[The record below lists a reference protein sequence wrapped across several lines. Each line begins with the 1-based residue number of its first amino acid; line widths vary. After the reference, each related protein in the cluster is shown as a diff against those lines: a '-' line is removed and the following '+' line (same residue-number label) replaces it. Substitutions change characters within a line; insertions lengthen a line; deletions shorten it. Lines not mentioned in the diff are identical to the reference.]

1 MNIIE
6 DQPSTMGDT
15 RFADLKKSRKSMR
28 ASEGR
33 RRDNTGVSTRELTD
47 QEALKLWKVLMH
59 VLENLCVCTTQ
70 ETKGSPSETL

>member
-1 MNIIE
+1 MSIIE

-59 VLENLCVCTTQ
+59 VLENLCASTTPK
-70 ETKGSPSETL
+70 TKELQSKT

>member
-1 MNIIE
+1 MSIIE

-59 VLENLCVCTTQ
+59 VLENLCASTIQKKKELQSKT
-70 ETKGSPSETL
+70 